1 MTDQLIESAINN
13 KARNDLHKDITALEG
28 YFNEMIPK
36 RNLTSERWADAFE
49 KHAAINGS
57 SIMSDCVSLF
67 PEMFN
72 SVYDRTRIIIQF
84 ANIILLMA
92 DVDHRDTKETLVR
105 RYKERVTD
113 RMMKNLPKDEAP
125 DETIV
130 ITGKDISVQ

>member
-13 KARNDLHKDITALEG
+13 KARNDLYKDIDIAFKFLK
-28 YFNEMIPK
+28 EMIPK
-36 RNLTSERWADAFE
+36 KSSDGWVKAFE
-49 KHAAINGS
+49 EHAAINGS

-72 SVYDRTRIIIQF
+72 SCYDRTRIIVIF

-105 RYKERVTD
+105 IYKDRVTD
-113 RMMKNLPKDEAP
+113 VMMGNLPKDEAP